1 MDAETKRPCAR
12 LRDTDR
18 ESFAASVSGDPAM
31 VFMFRMA
38 SILPMVRAS
47 YPLRPAAG
55 LLLDTPRGRTKSAR
69 LSMHDLIGKPEHP
82 FSGSCENA
90 RKMRAQTVLNDECY
104 AFRAGPCNAPR
115 PSA

>member
-1 MDAETKRPCAR
+1 MNIEHSIGLSWVHESMDAETKRPCAR

-18 ESFAASVSGDPAM
+18 ESFAASASGDPAM

-55 LLLDTPRGRTKSAR
+55 LLLDTLAHDPLRKPEAIPDQVRDRLFRDHASAR
-69 LSMHDLIGKPEHP
+69 TLQGPRA
-82 FSGSCENA
+82 A
-90 RKMRAQTVLNDECY
+90 RCMI
-104 AFRAGPCNAPR
+104 
-115 PSA
+115 

>member
-1 MDAETKRPCAR
+1 MNIEHFIGLSWVHESTDAETKRPCAR

-31 VFMFRMA
+31 VFLFRMA

-69 LSMHDLIGKPEHP
+69 WSVHDLIGKPEHR
-82 FSGSCENA
+82 FFRIM
-90 RKMRAQTVLNDECY
+90 RKRAQD
-104 AFRAGPCNAPR
+104 ARANGTQR
-115 PSA
+115 R

>member
-12 LRDTDR
+12 LPDTDR

-47 YPLRPAAG
+47 YPVRPAAG
-55 LLLDTPRGRTKSAR
+55 LLLDTIALSLPKTPAAIRDQARGWLLAHLTPSRLLQASAPGR
-69 LSMHDLIGKPEHP
+69 RMI
-82 FSGSCENA
+82 
-90 RKMRAQTVLNDECY
+90 
-104 AFRAGPCNAPR
+104 
-115 PSA
+115 

>member
-12 LRDTDR
+12 LPDTDR

-55 LLLDTPRGRTKSAR
+55 LLLDTIAHGLPQ
-69 LSMHDLIGKPEHP
+69 KPEAIPGQARACFLRHHP
-82 FSGSCENA
+82 P
-90 RKMRAQTVLNDECY
+90 
-104 AFRAGPCNAPR
+104 AGTLKVPAPGR
-115 PSA
+115 RMI

>member
-1 MDAETKRPCAR
+1 MNIEHSIGLSWVHESMDAETKRQCAR
-12 LRDTDR
+12 LPDTDR

-55 LLLDTPRGRTKSAR
+55 LLLDTIAHDLLRKPEAIPDQVRDWLLRDHASAR
-69 LSMHDLIGKPEHP
+69 TLQV
-82 FSGSCENA
+82 
-90 RKMRAQTVLNDECY
+90 RAPG
-104 AFRAGPCNAPR
+104 RR
-115 PSA
+115 MI